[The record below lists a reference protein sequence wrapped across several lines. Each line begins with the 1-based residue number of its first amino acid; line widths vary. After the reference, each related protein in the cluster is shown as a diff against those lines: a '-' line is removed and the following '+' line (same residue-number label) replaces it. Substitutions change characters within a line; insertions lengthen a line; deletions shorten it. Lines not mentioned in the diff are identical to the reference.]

1 MLAEIFDGLKSY
13 FFKASM
19 DDKNALSQDRVQ
31 DTLSDKNSSD
41 KTFDGQNFST
51 DKSFD
56 TKTKFRHFCPTNNFV
71 RRIFVRNF

>member
-31 DTLSDKNSSD
+31 DKVHVVFHNSCCDNYFCREITL
-41 KTFDGQNFST
+41 F
-51 DKSFD
+51 
-56 TKTKFRHFCPTNNFV
+56 
-71 RRIFVRNF
+71 